1 MLAYLRFV
9 GSVLLFLL
17 GYMLGSSWWGR
28 MGATSR
34 TKGKVG
40 EREIAAVISGLTGFE
55 VKRRVR
61 QHEGDSDLEG
71 IPGWTAEVKRHKR
84 ATRGQIGVWWY
95 QAVEQ
100 SLKTGQVPVLFYRQD
115 RDEWRAV
122 WPLACSLQVQA
133 ADMWKGYMWTAEGSP
148 EAWAAV
154 MRETLCETTSTATQS

>member
-1 MLAYLRFV
+1 M
-9 GSVLLFLL
+9 S
-17 GYMLGSSWWGR
+17 
-28 MGATSR
+28 ATSR
-34 TKGKVG
+34 RKGAHG
-40 EREIAAVISGLTGFE
+40 ENEIAAIVSGLTGFE
-55 VKRRVR
+55 IKRRVR

-84 ATRGQIGVWWY
+84 ATRAQIGVWWY
-95 QAVEQ
+95 QAVDQ
-100 SLKTGQVPVLFYRQD
+100 SLKAGGVPVLFYRQD

-154 MRETLCETTSTATQS
+154 MREAVQRV